1 MNHES
6 FAYLWYDA
14 PNKKYYLGKHKGSP
28 DDGYT
33 HSSTVWESFTKNNI
47 PKGVRRRILAYG
59 TDEEMSDLEVRLLTN
74 RKKRCWDRYYNVKW
88 SVRPIGDVKNILSEE
103 GVKLW
108 KERISRSIKGIPK
121 PQTSA
126 ALKKFHE
133 SITDEERKQKW
144 SMPLD
149 KHPKWKGGIS
159 LNLNIKNYQKDK
171 LKAYQDFGI
180 KLLNEGYSYDEI
192 KSKYPAIAN
201 KLPWASLPREEKDR
215 RNKLARDRY
224 KNVTECYCRKI
235 TCDFCLQAGHVLSK
249 EEKKRRL
256 ASLNAKRYEKL
267 KNDPVWAENKRR
279 KDREK
284 YANDPVWA
292 EKRRRRERE
301 RQRRKKMEKKCD

>member
-1 MNHES
+1 LNHEA
-6 FAYLWYDA
+6 FLYLWYDA

-88 SVRPIGDVKNILSEE
+88 YTWAIG
-103 GVKLW
+103 
-108 KERISRSIKGIPK
+108 
-121 PQTSA
+121 
-126 ALKKFHE
+126 
-133 SITDEERKQKW
+133 

-159 LNLNIKNYQKDK
+159 LKLNKKNYQKDK
-171 LKAYQDFGI
+171 LKEYQDFGI

-192 KSKYPAIAN
+192 KSKYPAVAN
-201 KLPWASLPREEKDR
+201 KLPWSSLPREEKDR
-215 RNKLARDRY
+215 RNKLQRDRY
-224 KNVTECYCRKI
+224 KNIVECYCRKI
-235 TCDFCLQAGHVLSK
+235 TCDSCLQAGHVLSK
-249 EEKKRRL
+249 EEKKRKRADL
-256 ASLNAKRYEKL
+256 DAKRYEKL
-267 KNDPVWAENKRR
+267 KNDPVWVENKRR
-279 KDREK
+279 REREK

-292 EKRRRRERE
+292 EKRKRKERE
-301 RQRRKKMEKKCD
+301 RQRRKRMEKKCD